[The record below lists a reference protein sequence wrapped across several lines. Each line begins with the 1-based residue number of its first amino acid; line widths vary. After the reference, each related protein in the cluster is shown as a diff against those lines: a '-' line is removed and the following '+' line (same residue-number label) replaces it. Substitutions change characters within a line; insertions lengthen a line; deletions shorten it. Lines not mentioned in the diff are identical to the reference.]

1 MKTVIYKGIA
11 DCHGIESFVPRDDKK
26 VSEGILSLRAE
37 SNRQRHAILY
47 FAELTEATAKTVNR
61 EIDKGNYEMALMT
74 LKAVAKKWWF
84 PKGKEKQYLN
94 SLELIPN
101 SKLDPWR

>member
-1 MKTVIYKGIA
+1 MTNIIYKGIA
-11 DCHGIESFVPRDDKK
+11 DCHGIESFVPRENKE
-26 VSEGILSLRAE
+26 VNENILSIRAE

-47 FAELTEATAKTVNR
+47 FVELTVHTARTIDRLV
-61 EIDKGNYEMALMT
+61 DKGQYKMALTT
-74 LKAVAKKWWF
+74 LKAVANKWWF
-84 PKGKEKQYLN
+84 PQGKEKQYLN